1 MRRVEDARPAG
12 RVSYLGGDRRR
23 PCGLLRHRPRTH
35 TARRSTHFGSGG
47 FVRELILNSLAVIF
61 LALLPVG
68 LNLIEQQ
75 GPSVWRA
82 LSGLHSALIIFVAW
96 PSLFLQVQRVESGDR
111 DPVVYAIVVA
121 IQLATAVLQLLNVAG
136 ALFTPSGGVY
146 FFGILGPLAI
156 GAIHF
161 ARLLFSR
168 LL

>member
-1 MRRVEDARPAG
+1 MTDAFLTLAEIGVGLAGFSGIALALTRRDSSLTPAQA
-12 RVSYLGGDRRR
+12 V
-23 PCGLLRHRPRTH
+23 
-35 TARRSTHFGSGG
+35 

-68 LNLIEQQ
+68 LDLIGGQ
-75 GPSVWRA
+75 GLSMWRGLSA
-82 LSGLHSALIIFVAW
+82 LHAALIIFVAW
-96 PSLFLQVQRVESGDR
+96 PSLFLQVRRVEPRDR
-111 DPVVYAIVVA
+111 DPIIYAIIVA
-121 IQLATAVLQLLNVAG
+121 IQLVTVVLQLLNVTG
-136 ALFTPSGGVY
+136 AVFSPSGGVY